1 MPEVFAA
8 FRKLPS
14 LMVLSKNSKKKI
26 IAGMNFFVYTWGW

>member
-14 LMVLSKNSKKKI
+14 LMVLSTKKI
-26 IAGMNFFVYTWGW
+26 IAGMNFFVYTLGW